1 MMVRNKSRDIVFSV
15 FLVVFGLVIIA
26 PIFLLFI
33 NSLKDSRYD
42 IMRDM
47 GSLKA
52 FLIVNPT
59 LNNYRE
65 VLFESVQNFGRSF
78 INSMIVMAVTVILTF
93 FVASMAAYSIQR
105 GKLKF
110 QKFLFVGIVSLY
122 IIPMESIMLPLMY
135 QVSNWGLTDS
145 YAVQILPFIASPL
158 YIYLFYNYFREVP
171 VSLSEN
177 AEMEGASFWQV
188 YRSVY
193 LPMNKSPI
201 ITVCIL
207 QGMDMWNQYLWPL
220 LVTTDEKVR
229 PMSVSLSS
237 FTGTGGDIY
246 WDQLMAASVVMLL
259 PVLILFLIFQNYFVE
274 SAASSAVKG

>member
-1 MMVRNKSRDIVFSV
+1 MVRNKK
-15 FLVVFGLVIIA
+15 LEIIKT
-26 PIFLLFI
+26 ILLFLLGLLIICPIVLMFVS
-33 NSLKDSRYD
+33 SLKDDRFE
-42 IMRDM
+42 IMKDM

-52 FLIVNPT
+52 FIAPNPT
-59 LNNYRE
+59 LKNFYE
-65 VLFESVQNFGRSF
+65 ILFASVQNFGRAF
-78 INSMIVMAVTVILTF
+78 INSMIVLVVTVVLTF
-93 FVASMAAYSIQR
+93 FVASMAGYAIQR

-110 QKFLFVGIVSLY
+110 QKILLVIILALY

-135 QVSNWGLTDS
+135 QVTSWGITDT

-158 YIYLFYNYFREVP
+158 YIFLFYQYFKAVP
-171 VSLSEN
+171 VSL
-177 AEMEGASFWQV
+177 AESAELEGASFWQV
-188 YRSVY
+188 YKSVY
-193 LPMNKSPI
+193 LPMNSSPI

-220 LVTTDEKVR
+220 LVTTEEKVR

-259 PVLILFLIFQNYFVE
+259 PVLLLFLFFQRYFIE
-274 SAASSAVKG
+274 SVASSAVKG